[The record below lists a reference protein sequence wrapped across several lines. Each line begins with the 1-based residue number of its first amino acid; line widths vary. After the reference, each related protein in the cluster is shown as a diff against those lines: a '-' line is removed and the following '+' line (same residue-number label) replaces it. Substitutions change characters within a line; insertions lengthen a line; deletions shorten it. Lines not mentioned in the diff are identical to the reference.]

1 MLKRREIPDCPF
13 EISLMLMG
21 DRLKAIIVYELLSG
35 TKRFTEL
42 KKSISE
48 NAVSGI
54 SQKVLTDHLRI
65 MEEHELVRREV
76 FAEIPPRVEYSLTEF
91 GQGLRP
97 IIEGLWNWGEN
108 YKNSHI

>member
-21 DRLKAIIVYELLSG
+21 NRLKTIIVYELLSG

-42 KKSISE
+42 K
-48 NAVSGI
+48 NAIAGI

-65 MEEHELVRREV
+65 MEEHELINREV
-76 FAEIPPRVEYSLTEF
+76 FPEVPPRVEYSLTEF
-91 GQGLRP
+91 GKGLRP
-97 IIEGLWNWGEN
+97 IIEAMWDWGEN
-108 YKNSHI
+108 YKNAHI